1 MSADSLKAARHRV
14 LTATD
19 PAIVLRRL
27 AEAFDAFAAAKAERN
42 QFPLQQTVR
51 GSRTSAADEREPAW
65 QVCVV

>member
-1 MSADSLKAARHRV
+1 V

-42 QFPLQQTVR
+42 HFSLRQTLR
-51 GSRTSAADEREPAW
+51 GNRASAAGEVEPAW
-65 QVCVV
+65 RDCAV